1 MPRTMT
7 IEKTVFK
14 FDELDDS
21 AKEKA
26 LNYFRES
33 ACDDSYWHECIY
45 EDCAT
50 IFDILGITSQR
61 AVKLMNGTSRYEPDI
76 SFSGFWSQG
85 DGASFE
91 GSYYFKAGCSKAIR
105 QHAPLDKELHAIA
118 DGLTAIARRYF
129 YSLSA
134 SLDRRSHHYSHEN
147 TISIDVESERREV
160 TPEDSDSVAE
170 LMRDLMRW
178 IYSYLEKEYEY
189 QTSDETLRENIIAN
203 DYDFDESGNL
213 E

>member
-1 MPRTMT
+1 MPHTMT

-33 ACDDSYWHECIY
+33 ACDDSYWYESIY

-61 AVKLMNGTSRYEPDI
+61 PVKLMNGETRYKPDI

-105 QHAPLDKELHAIA
+105 AHAPQDSELHAIA

-134 SLDRRSHHYSHEN
+134 SLDRRSSHYSHEN

-178 IYSYLEKEYEY
+178 IYKQLESEYEY
-189 QTSDETLRENIIAN
+189 QTSDEAITETIEAN
-203 DYDFDESGNL
+203 EYEFDESGRL
-213 E
+213 A